1 MDQRSSLITLGV
13 TDPARSRAFYEA
25 MGWTASFQND
35 EIVFFQL
42 NGVVLGLFRRES
54 FDADMMRDNEGS
66 GRVALAYNVRERD
79 EVDPLLEQAVDAGGS
94 LLKAA
99 HQAPWGGYSGYFAD
113 PDGHAWEIAW
123 NDQWV
128 IDAAGNVSM
137 GA

>member
-1 MDQRSSLITLGV
+1 MDQRISLITLGV
-13 TDPARSRAFYEA
+13 KDPARSRAFYEA
-25 MGWTASFQND
+25 MGWRASFENE

-54 FDADMMRDNEGS
+54 FDADMMRDNDGQ
-66 GRVALAYNVRERD
+66 GRVALAYNVRDRD
-79 EVDPLLEQAVDAGGS
+79 EVDPLLAKAVEAGGS

-128 IDAAGNVSM
+128 IDPAGNVSM
-137 GA
+137 GI

>member
-1 MDQRSSLITLGV
+1 MDQRISLITLGV

-25 MGWTASFQND
+25 MGWTASFEND

-54 FDADMMRDNEGS
+54 FDADMMRDNDGS

-79 EVDPLLEQAVDAGGS
+79 EVAPLLDQAVEAGGS

-128 IDAAGNVSM
+128 IDTAGNVSM
-137 GA
+137 GV

>member
-1 MDQRSSLITLGV
+1 MDPRISLITLGV
-13 TDPARSRAFYEA
+13 QDPARSRAFYEA
-25 MGWTASFQND
+25 MGWKAAFEND

-54 FDADMMRDNEGS
+54 FDADMMRDNDGS

-79 EVDPLLEQAVDAGGS
+79 EVDPLLEQAVQAGGS

-113 PDGHAWEIAW
+113 PDGHAWEIA
-123 NDQWV
+123 
-128 IDAAGNVSM
+128 
-137 GA
+137 

>member
-1 MDQRSSLITLGV
+1 MDQRISLITLGV
-13 TDPARSRAFYEA
+13 KDTARSRAFYEA
-25 MGWTASFQND
+25 MGWRASFENE

-54 FDADMMRDNEGS
+54 FDADMMRDNDGQ
-66 GRVALAYNVRERD
+66 GRVALAYNVRDRD
-79 EVDPLLEQAVDAGGS
+79 EVDPLLAKAVVAGGS

-128 IDAAGNVSM
+128 IDPAGNVSM
-137 GA
+137 GI

>member
-1 MDQRSSLITLGV
+1 MDQRISLITLGV

>member
-1 MDQRSSLITLGV
+1 MDQRISLITLGV

-25 MGWTASFQND
+25 MGWTASFEND

-54 FDADMMRDNEGS
+54 FDVDMMRDNDGS

-79 EVDPLLEQAVDAGGS
+79 EVDPLLDQAVEAGGS

-128 IDAAGNVSM
+128 IDAGGNVSM
-137 GA
+137 GV